1 MRNKST
7 IAKLLSEEDINVV
20 QKQAKT
26 ASFDVK
32 NRELVLPI
40 WKDDMSDNI
49 SDLLVCHEI
58 GHALYTSENML
69 NKMIK
74 RKINKTFVNVIEDA
88 RIEKMVQTKYAG
100 SRSVFLKGYKELTDK
115 DFFGTKNKDISKLNL
130 IDRINLYFK
139 GMSNAP
145 FADQEKVWVEKVGN
159 VKTENDVLNLAQEL
173 YKWMQENKESQGEE
187 QNQEQQ
193 SQSSVGSEEG
203 QEEGQE
209 QSQGSGSEESDDNGS
224 SQTQS
229 QGSNEEEGEEE
240 GDTAA
245 QSEQD
250 SEETEEGDKESIAS
264 GSEGGQGSQEIN
276 ATTDEN
282 YNKKS
287 EEARDLDAKDRVY
300 GFIPK
305 VKLDKTIISS
315 KEILEICR
323 KNYKSDETD
332 YALFLR
338 RTIEE
343 FQTIKNDSKK
353 VISYMVKEFEMKK
366 SAEQYKKAAVSKTG
380 SLNMGVLH
388 TYKYNDDLFKK
399 VTTLPG
405 ATNHGMVMFLDWSG
419 SMADNL
425 PVTLKQLFNLVW
437 FCNRVKIPFEVYAF
451 TDAFEGHR
459 YYDSNWE
466 DNQTK
471 IQDFKSGDLQ
481 VNDVKLLNFLSN
493 KMNKKDQ
500 DEMMVHLWRMA
511 QRYKGYRDWKSDGYP
526 MNPPKKLYL
535 GGTPL
540 NHAIVTAMDL
550 LPKYKKETGVQ
561 KINTIFLTDGESHRI
576 KSKFTI
582 VNDINTTE
590 SFDADPQMVITDPI
604 TNTTVIEDQFKPK
617 TRRMLTSRG
626 VQTTMLLTLLK
637 KRIPDMNIL
646 GFFVAGSGKQGY
658 VKKEVIMN
666 EMECS
671 WAESYEYAKII
682 SKDKVLVST
691 KKGYDEWY
699 ILPGG
704 AKLDIESGNLDVE
717 VGASKASLKRAFGK
731 ASKGKVTSRV
741 LLNKFIQ
748 KVA

>member
-20 QKQAKT
+20 QKQAST

-40 WKDDMSDNI
+40 WKDEMSDNI
-49 SDLLVCHEI
+49 ADLLVCHEI
-58 GHALYTSENML
+58 GHALYTSEDML
-69 NKMIK
+69 DKMIK
-74 RKINKTFVNVIEDA
+74 RNIEKTFVNVIEDA
-88 RIEKMVQTKYAG
+88 RIEKMVQQKYAG
-100 SRSVFLKGYKELTDK
+100 SRSVFLKGYKELIDK
-115 DFFGTKNKDISKLNL
+115 DFFGTKGKDISKMNL
-130 IDRINLYFK
+130 IDRINLFYK
-139 GMSNAP
+139 GTSDTP
-145 FADQEKVWVEKVGN
+145 FATQEKIWVEKVGN
-159 VKTENDVLNLAQEL
+159 VKTEADVLNLAEEL
-173 YKWMQENKESQGEE
+173 YKWMQENKESQSEE
-187 QNQEQQ
+187 PEQGQEQ
-193 SQSSVGSEEG
+193 SQSSAGSEEG
-203 QEEGQE
+203 QEQN
-209 QSQGSGSEESDDNGS
+209 QGSGSEESDENGS
-224 SQTQS
+224 GQS
-229 QGSNEEEGEEE
+229 QGSNDEEGDEEEGN
-240 GDTAA
+240 TSA

-250 SEETEEGDKESIAS
+250 SEETDGTQETITNGQ
-264 GSEGGQGSQEIN
+264 EGGKSQGNEFT
-276 ATTDEN
+276 ATTDTS
-282 YNKKS
+282 YNNKFN
-287 EEARDLDAKDRVY
+287 EVRDITAKDRDY
-300 GFIPK
+300 SFIPK
-305 VKLDKTIISS
+305 VKLDKAIISS
-315 KEILEICR
+315 DEIFKLCR
-323 KNYKSDETD
+323 ENYKSTQSE
-332 YALFLR
+332 YKLFVSK
-338 RTIEE
+338 TTEE

-366 SAEQYKKAAVSKTG
+366 SADLYKRSSTSKTG
-380 SLNMGVLH
+380 SLDMGVLH
-388 TYKYNDDLFKK
+388 SYKFNDDLFKK
-399 VTTLPG
+399 VTTMPG
-405 ATNHGMVMFLDWSG
+405 ATSHAMVMFLDWSG

-425 PVTLKQLFNLVW
+425 SVTLKQLFNLVW

-500 DEMMVHLWRMA
+500 DEMMVHLWRMS

-658 VKKEVIMN
+658 VKKEVIMQ

-717 VGASKASLKRAFGK
+717 VGASKANLKRAFGK